1 VSVSTVRLRAATE
14 ADLPAIFAIY
24 DEQVLHGTATFDTVP
39 KNDAERLDWFRS
51 GGRYPIVV
59 AEDASGVVG
68 WGRLYQWSPRPAYD
82 RTAEN
87 AVYVRIDARGRGI
100 GRVLLEELLR
110 LAPDVGVL
118 TLIARVVDGN
128 PASLALH
135 EALGY
140 ARIGLMQ
147 RCGAKHGRV
156 LDVWLLQRVLDAP
169 S

>member
-1 VSVSTVRLRAATE
+1 VSDVRLRAAGE
-14 ADLPAIFAIY
+14 ADLPGIFAIY

-39 KNDAERLDWFRS
+39 KSAAERLDWLRS

-59 AEDASGVVG
+59 AEDETGIVG

-87 AVYVRIDARGRGI
+87 AVYVRADARGRGI
-100 GRVLLEELLR
+100 GRLLLEDLLR
-110 LAPDVGVL
+110 LAPEVGVL
-118 TLIARVVDGN
+118 TLIARIVDGN

-140 ARIGLMQ
+140 QRIGLMR
-147 RCGAKHGRV
+147 RCGVKFGAV

-169 S
+169 T